1 MLNEKIFLSV
11 CLTYF
16 QLSFTNNSE
25 HHDVIETEFFYVY
38 LIFKTILYFLT
49 LLTTTK
55 LSTFPHQLTL
65 YYTFLHIGCAIEP
78 LVKEIF
84 LELPVVRGHGT

>member
-38 LIFKTILYFLT
+38 LSFLKPYYIF
-49 LLTTTK
+49 
-55 LSTFPHQLTL
+55 
-65 YYTFLHIGCAIEP
+65 
-78 LVKEIF
+78 
-84 LELPVVRGHGT
+84 